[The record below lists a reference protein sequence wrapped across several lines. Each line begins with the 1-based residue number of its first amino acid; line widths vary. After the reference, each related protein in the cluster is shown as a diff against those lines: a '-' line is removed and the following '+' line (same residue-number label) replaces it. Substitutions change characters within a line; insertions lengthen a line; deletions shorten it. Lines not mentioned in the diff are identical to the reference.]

1 LRLKFKR
8 FDSVTHT
15 THPSQMGTLAKRVGQ
30 LQGIFQRKQGAMLLE
45 SESRNIMRTA
55 AANKVPG
62 SLALALDGTLR
73 KGHDMKTFGLGTAAS
88 MASRERYA
96 RFTASMHKV
105 YSAMEEEL
113 DKASAT
119 VAPAVHRVWGEYG
132 STLRR
137 AAALE
142 EDLVDVSESLKRSAK
157 LSPATDDYVAGI
169 RRAGEQDRMQGG
181 ARLLGHLYCR
191 YFADLFGGQM
201 LAFPTRVALA
211 LPADTPR
218 HYNFDLPAEGRRAL
232 IEQIYQSINAA
243 GNLLSAEE
251 RDAVADEA
259 MQAFQ
264 YNIGVYSEEPIYF
277 DALRGSANI
286 CTGYIGAKYMGSVI
300 GYRENSK

>member
-1 LRLKFKR
+1 
-8 FDSVTHT
+8 
-15 THPSQMGTLAKRVGQ
+15 MGTLVKRLGQ
-30 LQGIFQRKQGAMLLE
+30 LHGIFQRQQGAMLLE

-96 RFTASMHKV
+96 RFTESMHAV
-105 YSAMEEEL
+105 YSTMEDEL
-113 DKASAT
+113 DKTTAED
-119 VAPAVHRVWGEYG
+119 APAVHRVWAEHG

-137 AAALE
+137 AASLE
-142 EDLVDVSESLKRSAK
+142 KDLADVADELRRSAK
-157 LSPATDDYVAGI
+157 PSPATDDYVAGI
-169 RRAGEQDRMQGG
+169 RRAGEHDRLQGG

-201 LAFPTRVALA
+201 LALPTRVALS

-218 HYNFDLPAEGRRAL
+218 HYAFTLPQEGRRAL
-232 IEQIYQSINAA
+232 IEQVYQSLNNA
-243 GNLLSAEE
+243 GDMLSAEA
-251 RDAVADEA
+251 RDGVADEA

-264 YNIGVYSEEPIYF
+264 YNIKVYAEEPIYL
-277 DALRGSANI
+277 DALRGTANI
-286 CTGYIGAKYMGSVI
+286 CTGYIA
-300 GYRENSK
+300 SKLR